1 MFIEWVFIEFL
12 SSGRQKDTER
22 NTADP
27 LLSKKSESRLCPQCP
42 GEEDYRIG
50 SAVLRAAVKEL
61 SLEKPKVGDIT

>member
-27 LLSKKSESRLCPQCP
+27 LLSKKSESKVMPL
-42 GEEDYRIG
+42 
-50 SAVLRAAVKEL
+50 VL
-61 SLEKPKVGDIT
+61 